1 MFIEDDV
8 IRLHVE
14 LELPEQT
21 TGAVPLLILI
31 HGFTGNME
39 EAHLLAVRDGVRQLG
54 FAVLRAEM
62 YGHGQSG
69 GSFTQHNLYKWLN
82 NALTVIDYA
91 RSLEGISDLYLCGH
105 SQGGLLVM
113 LAAAMKADV
122 IKGLVLLSPAAMIP
136 ENAREGTLL
145 GIPFD
150 PYHVPEQLAI
160 SEEETLSGNYIRVAQ
175 TIYPEQI
182 APGYQGPV
190 LIVHGEADETVP
202 VQVSK
207 DCSSLYEQSKLVLI
221 PGDTH
226 CFDVHADQMVT
237 AVTDWLRKQR

>member
-1 MFIEDDV
+1 MFIEDDG

-39 EAHLLAVRDGVRQLG
+39 EVHLLAVRDGVRQLG

-91 RSLEGISDLYLCGH
+91 RSLDGISDLYLCGH

-113 LAAAMKADV
+113 LAAAMKAEV

-136 ENAREGTLL
+136 EQARAGQLL
-145 GIPFD
+145 GITFD
-150 PYHVPEQLAI
+150 PQHVPDELVSWDDRI
-160 SEEETLSGNYIRVAQ
+160 LDGNYARIAQ
-175 TIYPEQI
+175 TIHVEEAI
-182 APGYQGPV
+182 AAYNGPV
-190 LIVHGEADETVP
+190 LIVHGDADESVP
-202 VQVSK
+202 FEVGEK
-207 DCSSLYEQSKLVLI
+207 AAAEYENAELARI

-226 CFDVHADQMVT
+226 CFDYHLDLMEE
-237 AVTDWLRKQR
+237 AVRTWLIRQA